1 MRKLLVAGIL
11 VLGVGAMPAAHAQ
24 DMTSLLQANACSAC
38 HQAEARMV
46 GPSWKEIAD
55 RYRDGSKTAAQLSE
69 SIKNG
74 GSGTWG
80 AVPMPPQ
87 AQLNDAD
94 RLSIAEWILSSH

>member
-1 MRKLLVAGIL
+1 MRRLLFRIL
-11 VLGVGAMPAAHAQ
+11 VLSAVGVSAAQAQ

-38 HQAEARMV
+38 HQAEARLV

-74 GSGTWG
+74 SSGTWG

-94 RLSIAEWILSSH
+94 RLSIAEWILTSH

>member
-1 MRKLLVAGIL
+1 MRNLVFGVL
-11 VLGVGAMPAAHAQ
+11 VLSAAGVPAAQAQ
-24 DMTSLLQANACSAC
+24 DMTALLQANACSAC

-46 GPSWKEIAD
+46 GPSWKEVAD

-94 RLSIAEWILSSH
+94 RLSIAEWILTSH

>member
-1 MRKLLVAGIL
+1 MWRYVSGVLVFCAAGMSA
-11 VLGVGAMPAAHAQ
+11 GQAQ

-38 HQAEARMV
+38 HQAEARVV

-55 RYRDGSKTAAQLSE
+55 RYRDGSKTAAQISE

-74 GSGTWG
+74 SSGTWG

-87 AQLNDAD
+87 PQVSDAD
-94 RLSIAEWILSSH
+94 RLSIAEWILTNH